1 MSRRRIAVTNLAWPE
16 GETAAVLRLLR
27 DLGVGGIEVAPARV
41 FSGWGPGLAEEARR
55 FRGQVED
62 AGLAIVALQGW
73 LFGIDGVALFGAA
86 EDQARLAAQ
95 MRRVAELAGLLGAGA
110 CVYGAP
116 KTRDPGTL
124 PADAAFAVAAD
135 FLRGVADDFAA
146 HGTMLAFEANAPR
159 YGCRFVTATE
169 EALALADA
177 VDRPGLGVQLDT
189 GTIFLGGEGLE
200 TIAPLQ
206 RRLAHVHASEADLAP
221 LGTTGVDHAPIGAAL
236 RAAGWQGAISIEMKA
251 AAVWED
257 GLRRAVDLVEE
268 AYC

>member
-1 MSRRRIAVTNLAWPE
+1 MTRRRIAVTNLAWPE
-16 GETAAVLRLLR
+16 GETAAALRLLAE
-27 DLGVGGIEVAPARV
+27 LGVGGIEVAPARV
-41 FSGWGPGLAEEARR
+41 FSGWGPGLADEAKR

-73 LFGIDGVALFGAA
+73 LFGVDGVALFGPD
-86 EDQARLAAQ
+86 ETRDRLAAQ
-95 MRRVAELAGLLGAGA
+95 MRKVAALAGQLGAGA

-124 PADAAFAVAAD
+124 TPDAAFASAAE
-135 FLRGVADDFAA
+135 FLRGIADDFAA
-146 HGTMLAFEANAPR
+146 HGTVLAFEANAPR
-159 YGCRFVTATE
+159 YGCRFVTATT

-177 VDRPGLGVQLDT
+177 VDRPGVGVQLDT
-189 GTIFLGGEGLE
+189 GTIFLGGESLAVMG
-200 TIAPLQ
+200 PLQ
-206 RRLAHVHASEADLAP
+206 RRLAHAHASEADLAP

-251 AAVWED
+251 ATDWQD